1 MAGWSG
7 QTYQAI
13 DLCPRWLLFDI
24 FAMTTIESLNLSR
37 LYTVHP
43 RCPTTLPSGTHLWLP
58 TSMAAFPSPFPWTHL
73 LRQDETELIFPLQW
87 SKTCQVFIKTGRR
100 DWRRRQSFSL
110 YSLHGAVDVSS
121 LFSSLTLQIKQVLTL
136 ACICYVTRIFP
147 HIANNTYD
155 FRQIKLGINI
165 I

>member
-13 DLCPRWLLFDI
+13 VCCRRWLLLDI
-24 FAMTTIESLNLSR
+24 FRHDNQVIKSLNLSR
-37 LYTVHP
+37 FYTVHP
-43 RCPTTLPSGTHLWLP
+43 RCPTTLPGGTHLWLP
-58 TSMAAFPSPFPWTHL
+58 NSMAAFLLPTWAHL

-87 SKTCQVFIKTGRR
+87 SKTCQVFIKTAQR
-100 DWRRRQSFSL
+100 DWRRRPSFTL

-121 LFSSLTLQIKQVLTL
+121 LFPSLMLQIKQVLTL

-147 HIANNTYD
+147 HIANNTNNTTI
-155 FRQIKLGINI
+155 FT
-165 I
+165 